1 MTEQSKSSGVW
12 LFDIAASL
20 GIATALVYAT
30 GWTYA
35 FHYLDHFG
43 LGLLGLD
50 IPREYFLMY
59 GFQVFKAW
67 WWLTIGYYLLA
78 LAMLSGLHGWGHRP
92 DWAGILAREGQVVL
106 VLIAFITSGWL
117 ARKQADNYYTEQQM
131 KGFTAFPY
139 VRVWPKQKNSANQS
153 LQALYGALPKGHYRL
168 LLQDKQRLYLI
179 KPPRDGKP
187 ARLAVTEVAQEAVDL
202 VRVLP

>member
-1 MTEQSKSSGVW
+1 MTDQPKPSGAW

-20 GIATALVYAT
+20 GIATALIYAT

-35 FHYLDHFG
+35 FQYFDHLG

-50 IPREYFLMY
+50 IPREYLLMY

-67 WWLTIGYYLLA
+67 WWLVIGYYLLA
-78 LAMLSGLHGWGHRP
+78 LAILSGLHGWSRRP
-92 DWAGILAREGQVVL
+92 DRGGILARQVQVVL
-106 VLIAFITSGWL
+106 VLIAFIASGWL
-117 ARKQADNYYTEQQM
+117 ARKQAADYYAEQQG

-139 VRVWPKQKNSANQS
+139 VRVWPKQKNNADQS
-153 LQALYGALPKGHYRL
+153 LQMLYGALPKGDYRL

-179 KPPRDGKP
+179 KLPRDGKP
-187 ARLAVTEVAQEAVDL
+187 ARLAVAELAQEAVDL
-202 VRVLP
+202 VRVIP